1 LLLHWERRNEMRGQV
16 RYVAMLIA
24 FQVVMLLTLSVAAE
38 DPEEGKNFVW
48 VDLGK
53 KNESLLLTQSE
64 QGDGKTKPTV
74 KSGMDCR
81 ENPWPYN
88 GPGHNHMYFKI
99 DDTFLVGGKHKA
111 WIIME
116 YFDSN
121 KAQEIDC
128 QYDSNGAGPVGGAF
142 RGARDDAFP
151 ILKPEGTDKW
161 RVHIWY
167 INKDGRFEN
176 RANGSDFRFSSHGKG
191 PIWINRVW
199 FSLIKPPDD
208 FDPEGIFGIAKSVE
222 WYEKL
227 AVTWGQLK
235 F

>member
-1 LLLHWERRNEMRGQV
+1 MRGQV

-24 FQVVMLLTLSVAAE
+24 FQVVILLTLSVAAE

>member
-1 LLLHWERRNEMRGQV
+1 MRGQV

>member
-1 LLLHWERRNEMRGQV
+1 MLLHWERRNEMRGQV

>member
-1 LLLHWERRNEMRGQV
+1 MRGQV

-142 RGARDDAFP
+142 RGARDGAFP
-151 ILKPEGTDKW
+151 VLKPEGTDKW

>member
-1 LLLHWERRNEMRGQV
+1 MRGQV

-151 ILKPEGTDKW
+151 VLKPEGTDKW

>member
-1 LLLHWERRNEMRGQV
+1 MRGQV

-24 FQVVMLLTLSVAAE
+24 FQVVMLLTFSVAAE

-151 ILKPEGTDKW
+151 VLKPEGTDKW

>member
-1 LLLHWERRNEMRGQV
+1 MRTRAQSIV
-16 RYVAMLIA
+16 VLIT
-24 FQVVMLLTLSVAAE
+24 FQVVISLTITVAAE
-38 DPEEGKNFVW
+38 DPEEGENFIW
-48 VDLGK
+48 ADIGE

-64 QGDGKTKPTV
+64 QGDGKTKPII
-74 KSGMDCR
+74 KGNIDCR

-99 DDTFLVGGKHKA
+99 DDSFLVGGKHKS

-128 QYDSNGAGPVGGAF
+128 QYDSNGAGPVGGAS
-142 RGARDDAFP
+142 RGAHDGAFP
-151 ILKPEGTDKW
+151 VLKPGGTDKW

-167 INKDGRFEN
+167 IKDGRFEN

-199 FSLIKPPDD
+199 FSLVEPPDD
-208 FDPEGIFGIAKSVE
+208 FDPEGIFGIAKPVE
-222 WYEKL
+222 WHKKL
-227 AVTWGQLK
+227 AIVWGQLK
-235 F
+235 FKP

>member
-1 LLLHWERRNEMRGQV
+1 MRGQV

-121 KAQEIDC
+121 KAQEID
-128 QYDSNGAGPVGGAF
+128 
-142 RGARDDAFP
+142 
-151 ILKPEGTDKW
+151 
-161 RVHIWY
+161 
-167 INKDGRFEN
+167 
-176 RANGSDFRFSSHGKG
+176 
-191 PIWINRVW
+191 
-199 FSLIKPPDD
+199 
-208 FDPEGIFGIAKSVE
+208 
-222 WYEKL
+222 
-227 AVTWGQLK
+227 
-235 F
+235 

>member
-1 LLLHWERRNEMRGQV
+1 MRAQV

-24 FQVVMLLTLSVAAE
+24 FQVVILLTLSVAAE

>member
-1 LLLHWERRNEMRGQV
+1 MRGQV

-151 ILKPEGTDKW
+151 VLQPEGTDKW

>member
-1 LLLHWERRNEMRGQV
+1 MRGQV

-38 DPEEGKNFVW
+38 APEEGKNFVW

-151 ILKPEGTDKW
+151 VLKPEGTDKW

>member
-1 LLLHWERRNEMRGQV
+1 
-16 RYVAMLIA
+16 
-24 FQVVMLLTLSVAAE
+24 VVMLLTLSVAAE

-151 ILKPEGTDKW
+151 VLKPEGTDKW